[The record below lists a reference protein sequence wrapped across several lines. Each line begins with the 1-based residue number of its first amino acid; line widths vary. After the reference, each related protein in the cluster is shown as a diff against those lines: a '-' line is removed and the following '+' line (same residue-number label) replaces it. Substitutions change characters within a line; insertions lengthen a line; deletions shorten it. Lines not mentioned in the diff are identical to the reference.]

1 MAAKDGD
8 RQSGGRVAGKV
19 ALVLGAGAIG
29 PGWGNGKAA
38 AVLYAREGAKVFCV
52 DLRRE
57 AAEET
62 AAIIRAEGGDAAA
75 LAADVTQEDAVSGLV
90 ETCRDRFGRIDI
102 LHNNVGGQGTGRA
115 LSTITISDWNETLAR
130 NLTSVMLSCHAV
142 MPIMQRQHG
151 GAIVNI
157 SSISA
162 IRHLGVP
169 TAVYSA
175 AKAAVNAFTKNI
187 AVQHARDGI
196 RANCVL
202 PGYID
207 TPFVRRQIGGAGGK
221 RSYELKGFKS
231 AEEYAAAR
239 NATVPLGR
247 TGTAW
252 EVAYAS
258 LFLASDEASY
268 ITGIELVVD
277 GGVTATCPGV

>member
-1 MAAKDGD
+1 VVHLQDGG
-8 RQSGGRVAGKV
+8 RGEGRRVAGKV

-29 PGWGNGKAA
+29 EGWGNGKAA

-52 DLRRE
+52 DRRLE

-62 AAIIRAEGGDAAA
+62 AAIIRAEGGEA
-75 LAADVTQEDAVSGLV
+75 LAHAADVTQEAAVAALV
-90 ETCRDRFGRIDI
+90 EACLARFGRIDI

-115 LSTITISDWNETLAR
+115 LSTITLDDWNETLAR
-130 NLTSVMLSCHAV
+130 NLTSVMLSCRAV
-142 MPIMQRQHG
+142 APVMQQQGG

-157 SSISA
+157 SSISS
-162 IRHLGVP
+162 IRHLGIP

-175 AKAAVNAFTKNI
+175 AKAAVNEFTKNV
-187 AVQHARDGI
+187 AVAYARHNI

-207 TPFVRRQIGGAGGK
+207 TPFVRRNVGGK
-221 RSYELKGFKS
+221 KSYERKGFTS
-231 AEEYAAAR
+231 AEDYAAAR
-239 NATVPLGR
+239 DATVPLGR

-252 EVAYAS
+252 EVAYAA

-268 ITGIELVVD
+268 ITGQALVVD

>member
-1 MAAKDGD
+1 L
-8 RQSGGRVAGKV
+8 Q
-19 ALVLGAGAIG
+19 
-29 PGWGNGKAA
+29 
-38 AVLYAREGAKVFCV
+38 
-52 DLRRE
+52 
-57 AAEET
+57 
-62 AAIIRAEGGDAAA
+62 
-75 LAADVTQEDAVSGLV
+75 
-90 ETCRDRFGRIDI
+90 
-102 LHNNVGGQGTGRA
+102 
-115 LSTITISDWNETLAR
+115 DWNETLAR

-142 MPIMQRQHG
+142 VPIMQRQRG

-157 SSISA
+157 SSVAA

-175 AKAAVNAFTKNI
+175 AKGGVNAFTRNV

-207 TPFVRRQIGGAGGK
+207 TPFVRRQVGGAGGK
-221 RSYELKGFKS
+221 RSYELKGFNS
-231 AEEYAAAR
+231 AQDYAVAR

-252 EVAYAS
+252 EVAYAC

-268 ITGIELVVD
+268 ITGTEIVVD
-277 GGVTATCPGV
+277 G

>member
-1 MAAKDGD
+1 VVHLKDGGRGKD
-8 RQSGGRVAGKV
+8 RRVAGKV

-29 PGWGNGKAA
+29 EGWGNGKAA

-52 DLRRE
+52 DQRLE

-62 AAIIRAEGGDAAA
+62 AAIIRAEGGEA
-75 LAADVTQEDAVSGLV
+75 LAHAADVTQEAAVAALV
-90 ETCRDRFGRIDI
+90 EACLARFGRIDI

-115 LSTITISDWNETLAR
+115 LSTITLDDWNETLAR
-130 NLTSVMLSCHAV
+130 NLTSVMLSCRAV
-142 MPIMQRQHG
+142 APVMQQQGG

-157 SSISA
+157 SSISS
-162 IRHLGVP
+162 IRHLGIP

-175 AKAAVNAFTKNI
+175 AKAAVNEFTKNI
-187 AVQHARDGI
+187 AVAYAKHNI

-207 TPFVRRQIGGAGGK
+207 TPFVRRNVGGK
-221 RSYELKGFKS
+221 KSYERKGFTS
-231 AEEYAAAR
+231 AEDYATAR
-239 NATVPLGR
+239 DATVPLGR

-252 EVAYAS
+252 EVAYAA

-268 ITGIELVVD
+268 ITGQALVVD